1 MLNAPSSSSSSS
13 LLARHAFP
21 VSTAATLPPAASRPV
36 VPLDGAGHW
45 LAAAL
50 DELDYGMVLLLDG
63 LRILHIND
71 VARAELDDC
80 HPLQI
85 EDGELR
91 ARAARDIAP
100 LQEAVGAA
108 AGRGFRRLLTL
119 GTELQRAS
127 ISVVPLEATGD
138 APRAVLVVLGKR
150 SVCESLSV
158 QGFARTHGLTGA
170 ETRVLIELCNGAPPA
185 EVASAFGVA
194 ISTVRSQIG
203 SMRQKTGSASI
214 RALVRQVAVLPPV
227 KGALRVSRGA
237 AAPRA
242 ERWLPAAC

>member
-1 MLNAPSSSSSSS
+1 MLNAPSSSS
-13 LLARHAFP
+13 LLSRHAP
-21 VSTAATLPPAASRPV
+21 SIAVAAAAFSPGRSQPG
-36 VPLDGAGHW
+36 VPLDAAGHW

-108 AGRGFRRLLTL
+108 AARGFRRLLTL
-119 GTELQRAS
+119 GTEVQRAS

-170 ETRVLIELCNGAPPA
+170 ETRVLIELCNGLPPA

-227 KGALRVSRGA
+227 KGALRAPRSA

-242 ERWLPAAC
+242 ERWIPAPC